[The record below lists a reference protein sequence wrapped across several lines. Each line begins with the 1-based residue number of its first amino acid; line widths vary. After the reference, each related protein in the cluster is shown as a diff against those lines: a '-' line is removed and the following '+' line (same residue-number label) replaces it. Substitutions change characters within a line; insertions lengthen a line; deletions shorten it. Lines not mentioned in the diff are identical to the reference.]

1 MKVSDVSA
9 ALTGEDLLGIL
20 KDFVQVEGLH
30 FEKVEITQYISVYG
44 SYKKGVS
51 IPFHADIGLGNV
63 NENIINVKI
72 FKINAAKINIFKGI
86 TDLALKTFLKD
97 FSEYGIKANKDTLSI
112 DLNLI
117 SKLIP
122 YVYFKLNSVIIENGT
137 IKVSVSDII
146 YASDKKTETIGKK
159 AHDKPQMKEK
169 DKYYNLRKNIDGK
182 VPEKYRKIVEYA
194 MFIPDIT
201 ALLWR
206 LYRDK
211 RVHLSV
217 KIKAIAV
224 IGYIASP
231 IDIIPDFIPFI
242 GQIDDVAIAFFGIN
256 AIFNEVPENI
266 ILENW
271 QGEKNIILIVRQA
284 VKYISEAVGS
294 RNVGKII
301 DFVKKIFAGSDKKKE
316 NTDETC

>member
-20 KDFVQVEGLH
+20 KDFVQVEGLC
-30 FEKVEITQYISVYG
+30 FEKVNISEYISLYG
-44 SYKKGVS
+44 SYKKGISV
-51 IPFHADIGLGNV
+51 PFHADIGLGNV
-63 NENIINVKI
+63 YKNIINVKI
-72 FKINAAKINIFKGI
+72 FKINVAKINIVKGV
-86 TDLALKTFLKD
+86 TNLALKTFLKD
-97 FSEYGIKANKDTLSI
+97 LSEYGIKINGDTLTI

-122 YVYFKLNSVIIENGT
+122 YVYFKVNSVIIENGT
-137 IKVSVSDII
+137 INVSIKDIV
-146 YASDKKTETIGKK
+146 YAPDKKAETIGKK
-159 AHDKPQMKEK
+159 KDKKPQMKEK
-169 DKYYNLRKNIDGK
+169 DKYYKWRKKISAK
-182 VPEKYRKIVEYA
+182 VPEKYKKIVEYS

-201 ALLWR
+201 ALLCR

-211 RVHLSV
+211 RVSIGV
-217 KIKAIAV
+217 KIKAAAV
-224 IGYIASP
+224 IAYIVSP
-231 IDIIPDFIPFI
+231 IDILPDFIPFI
-242 GQIDDVAIAFFGIN
+242 GQVDDVAIAFFGIN

-271 QGEKNIILIVRQA
+271 QSEKNIILIVRRA

-301 DFVKKIFAGSDKKKE
+301 DFVKKIFANDKKKE
-316 NTDETC
+316 DMNETC